1 MSNRTIAVNDALY
14 DYIIEHSLR
23 EAPVLR
29 ELRAATAELGDIKRM
44 QISPEQGQFMAM
56 LVQLTGASRLLEVG
70 TFTGYSTLACALAL
84 PEQGEIVACDLSAEW
99 TQLGQRYWQKAGVQ
113 TKIHLKLGPAAET
126 LKTLLAEGQADRFDM
141 MFIDAD
147 KGGYDTYYELGLQLV
162 RPGGLILIDNV
173 LWGGDVVQ
181 ANSPDK
187 DTQAIQQLNAKLAH
201 DPRITL
207 SLLPIGDGLTLARRK
222 DCP

>member
-1 MSNRTIAVNDALY
+1 MSNRTITITDALY
-14 DYIIEHSLR
+14 DYIIEQSLR
-23 EAPVLR
+23 EPPVLR

-44 QISPEQGQFMAM
+44 QISPEQGQFMAL

-99 TQLGQRYWQKAGVQ
+99 TQLGQRYWQQAGVQ
-113 TKIHLKLGPAAET
+113 NKIQLKLGPAAET
-126 LKTLLAEGQADRFDM
+126 LKTLLAEGEANRFDM

-173 LWGGDVVQ
+173 LWGGDVVD
-181 ANSPDK
+181 AHSPDK
-187 DTQAIQQLNAKLAH
+187 DTQAIRRLNAKLAH
-201 DPRITL
+201 DPRITI
-207 SLLPIGDGLTLARRK
+207 SLLPIGDGLTLARRN
-222 DCP
+222 DGP

>member
-1 MSNRTIAVNDALY
+1 MSNRTIALTDTLY

-23 EAPVLR
+23 EPPILR
-29 ELRAATAELGDIKRM
+29 ELRAATAGLGDIKRM
-44 QISPEQGQFMAM
+44 QIAPEQGQFMAM

-84 PEQGEIVACDLSAEW
+84 PEQGEILACDLSEEW
-99 TQLGQRYWQKAGVQ
+99 TRLGRQYWEKAGVQ
-113 TKIHLKLGPAAET
+113 HKINLKLGPAAET
-126 LKTLLAEGQADRFDM
+126 LRQLLAEGQANGFDM

-173 LWGGDVVQ
+173 LWGGDVVH

-187 DTQAIQQLNAKLAH
+187 DTQAIRQLNAKLGR

-207 SLLPIGDGLTLARRK
+207 SLLPIGDGLTLARR
-222 DCP
+222 CEQP